1 MAIGGSPSGPIHAWN
16 GLGFMKS
23 EKGDT
28 EPLGRILIAE
38 DDADYRRILSR
49 RAARMGLTVEQV
61 EDGKQAIEAI
71 KQSEFDAVV
80 VDLYMP
86 EFGGLEVI
94 DAAREIDPD
103 IESLILTGSAS
114 VETAVEALRAGV
126 YDYLTKPLESMTEFE
141 MALTRALERRR
152 LIRENKRLFEE
163 NKRLA
168 VTDSLTGLNN
178 RHKLQ
183 DSLEAELERASRY
196 NRPLSIIM
204 IDMDDLKGINDS
216 LGHPAGDEALKLVAN
231 AIQRSIRKV
240 DLATRFGGDEFVIV
254 LPEADLE
261 VAISVAERLHQEV
274 SRLKIEDR
282 QISVSLGVAAWNKT
296 FTTPE
301 SFIDAADRA
310 MYSAKRSEGGK
321 VKVASKESSG

>member
-1 MAIGGSPSGPIHAWN
+1 MDS
-16 GLGFMKS
+16 MKT

-28 EPLGRILIAE
+28 KPLGRILIAE
-38 DDADYRRILSR
+38 DDADFRRILSR
-49 RAARMGLTVEQV
+49 RAMRMGLEVEQV
-61 EDGKQAIEAI
+61 PNGKEAIEAV
-71 KQSEFDAVV
+71 KQGEYDALV

-94 DAAREIDPD
+94 EAARVFDPD

-141 MALTRALERRR
+141 MALKRALERRH

-168 VTDSLTGLNN
+168 VTDPLTGLNN

-183 DSLEAELERASRY
+183 EVLSSELERASRY
-196 NRPLSIIM
+196 SRPLSIIM
-204 IDMDDLKGINDS
+204 VDMDDLKGINDS
-216 LGHPAGDEALKLVAN
+216 LGHPVGDEALKMVAS
-231 AIQRSIRKV
+231 AIQRCVRKV

-254 LPEADLE
+254 LPEADLQ
-261 VAISVAERLHQEV
+261 VAASVAERLHKEV
-274 SRLKIEDR
+274 AKLKLEGCSL
-282 QISVSLGVAAWNKT
+282 SVSLGVAAWNKT
-296 FTTPE
+296 YTTPE
-301 SFIDAADRA
+301 IFIDAADRA
-310 MYSAKRSEGGK
+310 MYQAKRSEGEQIRIAK
-321 VKVASKESSG
+321 IESSS

>member
-1 MAIGGSPSGPIHAWN
+1 
-16 GLGFMKS
+16 MKT

-28 EPLGRILIAE
+28 QPLGRILIAE

-49 RAARMGLTVEQV
+49 RAARMGLEVDQV
-61 EDGKQAIEAI
+61 ENGKEAIEAI
-71 KQSEFDAVV
+71 KVSEYDVLV
-80 VDLYMP
+80 CDLYMP

-94 DAAREIDPD
+94 EAAREFDPA

-152 LIRENKRLFEE
+152 LIKENKRLFEE
-163 NKRLA
+163 NERLA

-183 DSLEAELERASRY
+183 DTLASELERAGRY
-196 NRPLSIIM
+196 SRPLSIIM
-204 IDMDDLKGINDS
+204 IDMDELKVINDT
-216 LGHPAGDEALKLVAN
+216 LGHPAGDEALKKVAQ
-231 AIQRSIRKV
+231 AIQKSIRKV

-254 LPEADLE
+254 LPEADLK
-261 VAISVAERLHQEV
+261 VAVSVAERLNQEV
-274 SRLKIEDR
+274 DKVKIEDR
-282 QISVSLGVAAWNKT
+282 KISISLGVASWNKT
-296 FTTPE
+296 YGTPE
-301 SFIDAADRA
+301 AFIDAADRA
-310 MYSAKRSEGGK
+310 MYSAKRSEGSK
-321 VKVASKESSG
+321 VRIANVVSDG